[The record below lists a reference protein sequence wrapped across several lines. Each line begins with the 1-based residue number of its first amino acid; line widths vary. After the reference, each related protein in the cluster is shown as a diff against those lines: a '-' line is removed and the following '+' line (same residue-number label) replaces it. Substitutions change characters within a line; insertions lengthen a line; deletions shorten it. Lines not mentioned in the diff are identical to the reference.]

1 MEILASCGSAA
12 IGSRNVIRG
21 KINNRQRKRD
31 SMVGGELLLI
41 AIGVTGLLV
50 SRLLTDNSWKEAGL
64 ADASYE
70 EKKAMADAGIVPKY
84 ISKIF
89 LISWI
94 VVVIGIVLLGSV
106 DKIMAAVLSA
116 IVCLI
121 FARP

>member
-1 MEILASCGSAA
+1 
-12 IGSRNVIRG
+12 
-21 KINNRQRKRD
+21 
-31 SMVGGELLLI
+31 MVGQELLLI
-41 AIGVTGLLV
+41 AIGVTGLFV
-50 SRLLTDNSWKEAGL
+50 SRHLTDDAWKKAGL

-70 EKKAMADAGIVPKY
+70 EKKAMAGAGIVPMY